1 MKRINTPTAT
11 QDHKFRDGNKA
22 TGVAATQF
30 SAEWCNDVQEEL
42 CNIIEGLTGRPP
54 TGLSQDEVLKAIKR
68 GIACYVYWSIYT
80 TTAQIFELYDGGK
93 LPLLKVEALNTTQV
107 AYPVYF
113 RRYAVDATHE
123 YRCVIFALYVD
134 SETLPSGDEKVI
146 KYYKFE
152 NTRDGE
158 IRNYGRFVLTAPDV
172 RSIEVGKYSHDDT
185 TVDGVK
191 IYTDSQNKRT
201 ITNVD
206 KMTVNDRVD
215 IGSATMTGSESKT
228 LMTFGPAEVYQT
240 THNDVVFGKK
250 GTGQKRIN
258 VNADDIDTNSIT
270 VNGDLTV
277 SGDLDA
283 ADASVGS
290 LHIKVPANSQ
300 DSVNFWFCSNHD
312 NNQNLYAK
320 TADEGTIVFATN
332 DSSYPC
338 YIQYKD
344 NDLSHALELKSGE
357 TAAFIK
363 IGGVFRHIV

>member
-1 MKRINTPTAT
+1 MPYNRQLPDAPIAPSMLPRLTDLQNTDLILVTRPTNPLG
-11 QDHKFRDGNKA
+11 QRSKA
-22 TGVAATQF
+22 
-30 SAEWCNDVQEEL
+30 AEMRLIKDFL
-42 CNIIEGLTGRPP
+42 GGIE
-54 TGLSQDEVLKAIKR
+54 
-68 GIACYVYWSIYT
+68 YVYWSGNPT
-80 TTAQIFELYDGGK
+80 SAQIFELYDGGK
-93 LPLLKVEALNTTQV
+93 LPLLKVEASATTQV

-158 IRNYGRFVLTAPDV
+158 GRSYGRFVLTAPDV
-172 RSIEVGKYSHDDT
+172 RSIEVGKYEHDGT

-191 IYTDSQNKRT
+191 ISTNEQNKRT
-201 ITNVD
+201 IRNVD
-206 KMTVNDRVD
+206 EMTVNDRIDV
-215 IGSATMTGSESKT
+215 GSASMTGSESKT

-240 THNDVVFGKK
+240 TQNDVVFGKK

-270 VNGDLTV
+270 ING
-277 SGDLDA
+277 GLDA
-283 ADASVGS
+283 GNASVGS
-290 LHIKVPANSQ
+290 LRIKVPANSQ
-300 DSVNFWFCSNHD
+300 DTDSLWFCSNHG

-320 TADEGTIVFATN
+320 TADEGTIVFAIN
-332 DSSYPC
+332 DVVETC
-338 YIQYKD
+338 NIQYKD
-344 NDLSHALELKSGE
+344 NDMSHALVLIGGE
-357 TAAFIK
+357 TAAFVK

>member
-1 MKRINTPTAT
+1 MAQNVTTLNDKTFAEGISSNDLLWLVQGTGSS
-11 QDHKFRDGNKA
+11 RDRKMSLGQLRDFL
-22 TGVAATQF
+22 G
-30 SAEWCNDVQEEL
+30 S
-42 CNIIEGLTGRPP
+42 IE
-54 TGLSQDEVLKAIKR
+54 
-68 GIACYVYWSIYT
+68 YVYWSGNP
-80 TTAQIFELYDGGK
+80 TTAQIFELYDDGK
-93 LPLLKVEALNTTQV
+93 LPLLKVEASATSQV

-113 RRYAVDATHE
+113 RRYAVDAKHE

-158 IRNYGRFVLTAPDV
+158 SKDYGRFVLTAPDV
-172 RSIEVGKYSHDDT
+172 HSIEVGKYEHDGT

-191 IYTDSQNKRT
+191 ISTNEQNKRT
-201 ITNVD
+201 VRNVD
-206 KMTVNDRVD
+206 EMTVNDRIDV
-215 IGSATMTGSESKT
+215 GSASMTGSESKT

-240 THNDVVFGKK
+240 TQNDIVFGKK

-258 VNADDIDTNSIT
+258 VNADDIDTNSIN

-277 SGDLDA
+277 NGDLDA

-300 DSVNFWFCSNHD
+300 DSANFWFCSNHGD
-312 NNQNLYAK
+312 NQNLYAK
-320 TADEGTIVFATN
+320 TADEGTIVFVTN
-332 DSSYPC
+332 DVSETC
-338 YIQYKD
+338 NIQYKD
-344 NDLSHALELKSGE
+344 NDLSHALALIGGE
-357 TAAFIK
+357 TASFVK

>member
-1 MKRINTPTAT
+1 MAQNVTTLNDKTFAEGISSNDLLWLVQGTGSS
-11 QDHKFRDGNKA
+11 RDRKMSLGQLRDFL
-22 TGVAATQF
+22 GG
-30 SAEWCNDVQEEL
+30 
-42 CNIIEGLTGRPP
+42 IE
-54 TGLSQDEVLKAIKR
+54 
-68 GIACYVYWSIYT
+68 YVYWSGNP

-93 LPLLKVEALNTTQV
+93 LPLLKVEASATSQV

-158 IRNYGRFVLTAPDV
+158 GRSYGRFALTAPEV
-172 RSIEVGKYSHDDT
+172 RSIEVGKYEHDGT

-191 IYTDSQNKRT
+191 IYTDLQNKRT
-201 ITNVD
+201 ISNVD
-206 KMTVNDRVD
+206 KMIVNGRIDV
-215 IGSATMTGSESKT
+215 GSATMTGSESKT
-228 LMTFGPAEVYQT
+228 LMTLGPAEVYQT
-240 THNDVVFGKK
+240 TQNDVVFGKK

-258 VNADDIDTNSIT
+258 VNADEVDTNSIT
-270 VNGDLTV
+270 VND
-277 SGDLDA
+277 DLDA

-290 LHIKVPANSQ
+290 LRIKVPANSQ
-300 DSVNFWFCSNHD
+300 DSGSLWFCSNHD

-320 TADEGTIVFATN
+320 TADEGTIVFAIN
-332 DSSYPC
+332 DSIYPC
-338 YIQYKD
+338 YIQYMD
-344 NDLSHALELKSGE
+344 NDMSHALELKSDE
-357 TAAFIK
+357 TAAFIR

>member
-1 MKRINTPTAT
+1 MAQNVTTLNDKPIAEGISSNDLLWLVQGTGSS
-11 QDHKFRDGNKA
+11 RDRKMSLGQLRDFL
-22 TGVAATQF
+22 GG
-30 SAEWCNDVQEEL
+30 
-42 CNIIEGLTGRPP
+42 IE
-54 TGLSQDEVLKAIKR
+54 
-68 GIACYVYWSIYT
+68 YVYWSGNP

-93 LPLLKVEALNTTQV
+93 LPLLKVEASATSQV

-134 SETLPSGDEKVI
+134 SETLPSGNENVI

-158 IRNYGRFVLTAPDV
+158 GRSYGRFVLTAPDV
-172 RSIEVGKYSHDDT
+172 HSIEIGKYEHDGT

-191 IYTDSQNKRT
+191 ISTNEQNKRT
-201 ITNVD
+201 VRNVD
-206 KMTVNDRVD
+206 EMTVNDRIDV
-215 IGSATMTGSESKT
+215 GSASMTGSESKT

-240 THNDVVFGKK
+240 TQNDVVFGKK

-258 VNADDIDTNSIT
+258 VNADDIDANGIT
-270 VNGDLTV
+270 VNGNLTV
-277 SGDLDA
+277 IGDLDA

-290 LHIKVPANSQ
+290 LNLKVPANSQ
-300 DSVNFWFCSNHD
+300 DSVNFWFCSNHGD
-312 NNQNLYAK
+312 NQNLYAK

-344 NDLSHALELKSGE
+344 NDLSHALELASGE

>member
-1 MKRINTPTAT
+1 MPYNRQLPDAPIAPSMLPRLTDLQNTDLILVTRPTNPLGKRS
-11 QDHKFRDGNKA
+11 KA
-22 TGVAATQF
+22 
-30 SAEWCNDVQEEL
+30 AEMGLIKDFL
-42 CNIIEGLTGRPP
+42 GGIE
-54 TGLSQDEVLKAIKR
+54 
-68 GIACYVYWSIYT
+68 YVYWSGNPT
-80 TTAQIFELYDGGK
+80 TTQIFELYDSGK
-93 LPLLKVEALNTTQV
+93 FPLLKVEASNTTQV

-158 IRNYGRFVLTAPDV
+158 SKDYGRFVLTAPDV
-172 RSIEVGKYSHDDT
+172 HSIEIGKYSHDGT

-191 IYTDSQNKRT
+191 ISTNEQNKRT
-201 ITNVD
+201 VRNVD
-206 KMTVNDRVD
+206 EMTVNDRIDV
-215 IGSATMTGSESKT
+215 GSASMTGTESKT
-228 LMTFGPAEVYQT
+228 LMTLGPAEVYQT
-240 THNDVVFGKK
+240 TQNDVVFGKK

-258 VNADDIDTNSIT
+258 VNADEVDTNSIT
-270 VNGDLTV
+270 VND
-277 SGDLDA
+277 DLDA

-290 LHIKVPANSQ
+290 LRIKVPANSQ
-300 DSVNFWFCSNHD
+300 DSGSLWFCSNHGD
-312 NNQNLYAK
+312 NQNLYAK

-344 NDLSHALELKSGE
+344 SDMSHALELKSGD
-357 TAAFIK
+357 TAMFIK